1 MKTFAR
7 GTTMALAIAAFA
19 MACAD
24 SATAPRRAL
33 LPDGIALAVST
44 TVIDFQGGGSYPTGV
59 ADGYVVLCKTGDA
72 AGTFS
77 FSVAVTGGAT
87 TNVTRTLG
95 AGGGTDCGT
104 GPAFV
109 SAVSGNG
116 APDQV
121 VITEATQANWAV
133 TSVDIVQFLARGIFG
148 PDPGPGGYTTP
159 RLDDAFSVAN
169 RQATV
174 YVNGDMARRVT
185 FTNHFTPPPVTGC
198 TYTKGWYRNNGSST
212 VIAVDG
218 RSIAEAQ
225 AIFNATPGK
234 PGTVTFGGDNT
245 LLNLY
250 QQLLA
255 ALNNLGGDAN
265 EDNGPAAVD
274 AAIDAAQNGTGGSGT
289 NITTTLTQTEMSD
302 LINTLSAFNEGTL
315 QGWPH
320 CDDN

>member
-44 TVIDFQGGGSYPTGV
+44 TVIDFQGGGSYPTDV

-72 AGTFS
+72 AGTFN

-116 APDQV
+116 DPNQV
-121 VITEATQANWAV
+121 VITETAQANWAV
-133 TSVDIVQFLARGIFG
+133 TGVDIVQFLARGIFG
-148 PDPGPGGYTTP
+148 PDPGPGGYTAP

-185 FTNHFTPPPVTGC
+185 FTNDFTAPPVTGC
-198 TYTKGWYRNNGSST
+198 TYTKGWYQNKNGAPT

-218 RSIAEAQ
+218 RTKAEAQ
-225 AIFNATPGK
+225 TIFASTPGK
-234 PGTVTFGGDNT
+234 PNGVTWGSDN
-245 LLNLY
+245 LLHNLY

-265 EDNGPAAVD
+265 EDNGPPAVD
-274 AAIDAAQNGTGGSGT
+274 AAIDAAQDGTGGTGL
-289 NITTTLTQTEMSD
+289 NITTTLTHDEMSALVD
-302 LINTLSAFNEGTL
+302 VLTAFNEGTFV
-315 QGWPH
+315 GWPH
-320 CDDN
+320 CDD

>member
-1 MKTFAR
+1 
-7 GTTMALAIAAFA
+7 MALAIAAFA

-33 LPDGIALAVST
+33 LPDGIALAIST

-104 GPAFV
+104 GPAFT

-133 TSVDIVQFLARGIFG
+133 TGVDIVQFLARGIFG
-148 PDPGPGGYTTP
+148 PDPGPGGYTAP

-198 TYTKGWYRNNGSST
+198 TYTKGWYQNKNGAPT
-212 VIAVDG
+212 VTAVDN
-218 RSIAEAQ
+218 RTKSEAQ
-225 AIFNATPGK
+225 TILASTPSPLPKQNLGVTW
-234 PGTVTFGGDNT
+234 GTDN
-245 LLNLY
+245 LLHNLY

-255 ALNNLGGDAN
+255 ALLNLGG
-265 EDNGPAAVD
+265 NGHEHDGPQAVD
-274 AAIDAAQNGTGGSGT
+274 NAIDAALAGTGGTGL
-289 NITTTLTQTEMSD
+289 NITTTLTHDEMSALVD
-302 LINTLSAFNEGTL
+302 VLSAFNEGTF

-320 CDDN
+320 CSD

>member
-33 LPDGIALAVST
+33 LPDGIALAIST

-72 AGTFS
+72 AGTFN
-77 FSVAVTGGAT
+77 FTVAQTGGAT

-104 GPAFV
+104 GPAFT
-109 SAVSGNG
+109 SAISGNG
-116 APDQV
+116 DPDQV

-133 TSVDIVQFLARGIFG
+133 TGVDIVQYLARGIFG
-148 PDPGPGGYTTP
+148 PDPGPGGYTAP

>member
-1 MKTFAR
+1 
-7 GTTMALAIAAFA
+7 MALAIAAFA

-44 TVIDFQGGGSYPTGV
+44 NVIDFQGGGSYPTGV

-72 AGTFS
+72 AGTFN
-77 FSVAVTGGAT
+77 FTVAQTGGAT

-104 GPAFV
+104 GPAFT
-109 SAVSGNG
+109 SAISGNG
-116 APDQV
+116 DPDQV

-133 TSVDIVQFLARGIFG
+133 TNIDIVQHLARGIFG
-148 PDPGPGGYTTP
+148 PDPGPGGYTAP

-174 YVNGDMARRVT
+174 YVNGDMARTVT
-185 FTNHFTPPPVTGC
+185 FTNDFTAPPVTGC
-198 TYTKGWYRNNGSST
+198 TFTKGWYRNNGSST

-218 RSIAEAQ
+218 RTVAEAQ

-250 QQLLA
+250 QQLLT

-265 EDNGPAAVD
+265 EDDGPAAVD
-274 AAIDAAQNGTGGSGT
+274 AAIDAAQNGTGGTGT

-302 LINTLSAFNEGTL
+302 LINTLSAFNEGTF

-320 CDDN
+320 CSD

>member
-1 MKTFAR
+1 
-7 GTTMALAIAAFA
+7 MALAIAAFA

-133 TSVDIVQFLARGIFG
+133 TNIDIVQHLGSGIYNA
-148 PDPGPGGYTTP
+148 GGYTAP
-159 RLDDAFSVAN
+159 RLSDAFSVAN

-174 YVNGDMARRVT
+174 YINRDMARTVT
-185 FTNHFTPPPVTGC
+185 FTNDYTAPPPPVGGLGC
-198 TYTKGWYRNNGSST
+198 TPGYWKQDQHFDSWPNPPYAPNNSFNTTFGIGTNWFPNSLTLVQAAGLGGGGKSALARHAVASLLNAAT
-212 VIAVDG
+212 GFSGFTTAQVIAAV
-218 RSIAEAQ
+218 Q
-225 AIFNATPGK
+225 AAYNNASLIETNKNLFAAYNEQRCP
-234 PGTVTFGGDNT
+234 
-245 LLNLY
+245 LN
-250 QQLLA
+250 
-255 ALNNLGGDAN
+255 
-265 EDNGPAAVD
+265 
-274 AAIDAAQNGTGGSGT
+274 
-289 NITTTLTQTEMSD
+289 
-302 LINTLSAFNEGTL
+302 
-315 QGWPH
+315 
-320 CDDN
+320 

>member
-44 TVIDFQGGGSYPTGV
+44 NVIDFQGGGSYPTGV

-72 AGTFS
+72 AGTFN
-77 FSVAVTGGAT
+77 FTVAQTGGAT

-104 GPAFV
+104 GPAFT
-109 SAVSGNG
+109 SAISGNG
-116 APDQV
+116 DPDQV

-133 TSVDIVQFLARGIFG
+133 TNIDIVQHLARGIFG
-148 PDPGPGGYTTP
+148 PDPGPGGYTAP

-174 YVNGDMARRVT
+174 YVNGDMARTVT
-185 FTNHFTPPPVTGC
+185 FTNDFTAPPVTGC
-198 TYTKGWYRNNGSST
+198 TFTKGWYRNNGSST

-218 RSIAEAQ
+218 RTVAEAQ

-250 QQLLA
+250 QQLLT

-265 EDNGPAAVD
+265 EDDGPAAVD
-274 AAIDAAQNGTGGSGT
+274 AAIDAAQNGTGGTGT

-302 LINTLSAFNEGTL
+302 LINTLSAFNEGTF